1 MTPSGDNLS
10 LNQELPDPAATAS
23 EAADTSLVADAPL
36 SGDPIP
42 FAASQPINPA
52 LQERIFPEDLRITW
66 SWPHLIIFL
75 MYGLA
80 SLVIVQ
86 TVFALYYA
94 PKTHL
99 SAKAL
104 EQYLIS
110 KPQFAIGS
118 MLCWYALLF
127 LFLYV
132 TLAALR
138 NLPFWRSLGWRK
150 IPSSGAAPAR
160 NPLVYFA
167 AGCGL
172 SFFVAVATLHVKTPK
187 DMPME
192 DLFKYRNTAL
202 LFMAMA
208 VLIAPLVE
216 ETIFRGYLY
225 PVLARS
231 FGVAT
236 GIITT
241 GILFGLMHGAQLGW
255 TWTLVALLTFVGVVF
270 TFVRAR
276 TGSVLASYMLH
287 LGYNSVI
294 AASALIGTR
303 GFTKFPHGP

>member
-1 MTPSGDNLS
+1 MNSEDEKLPVSQEPGVSG
-10 LNQELPDPAATAS
+10 ETHAVPAIPAN
-23 EAADTSLVADAPL
+23 ADLAL

-42 FAASQPINPA
+42 YAAAQPAIPRFRA
-52 LQERIFPEDLRITW
+52 RVFPEDLRITW

-75 MYGLA
+75 IYGIA

-86 TVFALYYA
+86 TSLAIYYA
-94 PKTHL
+94 PHSHL

-104 EQYLIS
+104 EQYLLSI
-110 KPQFAIGS
+110 PQFTIGS
-118 MLCWYALLF
+118 MLVWYASLF

-132 TLAALR
+132 TLAVLR
-138 NLPFWRSLGWRK
+138 NLPFWWSLGWRK
-150 IPSSGAAPAR
+150 IGSTGAAPPR
-160 NPLVYFA
+160 NPLVFFG

-172 SFFVAVATLHVKTPK
+172 SLFVALATAHVQAPK
-187 DMPME
+187 DMPVQE
-192 DLFKYRNTAL
+192 LFKYRNTAL

-236 GIITT
+236 GIFTT
-241 GILFGLMHGAQLGW
+241 GILFGLMHAPQLGW
-255 TWTLVALLTFVGVVF
+255 TLPLVSLLIFVGVVF

-276 TGSVLASYMLH
+276 TGSVFASYMLH
-287 LGYNSVI
+287 LGYNSFI
-294 AASALIGTR
+294 AITALIGTR
-303 GFTKFPHGP
+303 GFTKFPPGP